1 MKKLMLVAALAALA
15 AGCGVKKINY
25 EKKVDNEGTT
35 TYSYRIYQNDHW
47 LNTKASAIKGGM
59 TADGKFDF
67 EGEGLQSSPSEEFNR
82 TMQTYTTAFVQLAQ
96 IAAAAYNPS
105 ASLAAKGADPAAVA
119 KLVEAESAA
128 RTAEISAKSQR
139 ETANIK
145 AASDATIAAKQAA
158 TATTAAAAE
167 CTDGSCTAK

>member
-1 MKKLMLVAALAALA
+1 MKKLMMMFAVGAAILMT
-15 AGCGVKKINY
+15 GCSVTKVNYKKDADGVC
-25 EKKVDNEGTT
+25 E
-35 TYSYRIYQNDHW
+35 YRIYHNDHW
-47 LNTKASAIKGGM
+47 LKRDTGAMSGGM
-59 TADGKFDF
+59 TNDGKF
-67 EGEGLQSSPSEEFNR
+67 EVKLENANVSPSEEFNR

-105 ASLAAKGADPAAVA
+105 ASLAAQGADPAAVA

-167 CTDGSCTAK
+167 CTDGSCTVK